1 MFVIAIL
8 GTVAGMAM
16 MVSPAFAR
24 HARAEGGA
32 AQVIDVMRL
41 AREAAISHRRNVEVL
56 FIGLNALQTRRIDIG
71 ANGAVTGTT
80 ILRTVELE
88 NGVQFRLESG
98 VPDTPDLFGMAS
110 ATDFD
115 LVGPWMFTSE
125 GTFIGGSGD
134 VTNGTVFLSIPNQP
148 NSCPRGYGDG
158 GDGAHPGVALGRPG
172 VGGVDVMDK
181 NESGFSLI
189 EVMIA
194 MSLLATG
201 LLSLAGV
208 FVLGLPHLAGSSAAL
223 IAREKARETV
233 ESVHTARD
241 TRVIRWC
248 QIYNVGSA
256 RNAACANEL
265 RACFLRGCSLSE
277 APDPTV
283 L

>member
-1 MFVIAIL
+1 MEHHLLPCQTVAVTAGCGPDRTDMNQSHARQFGVRLRNQRGFSVIELLFVIAIL

-16 MVSPAFAR
+16 MVSPAFSQ

-41 AREAAISHRRNVEVL
+41 AREAAISQRRNVEVV

-134 VTNGTVFLSIPNQP
+134 VTNGTVFLSIPNQR
-148 NSCPRGYGDG
+148 NSARAVTVM
-158 GDGAHPGVALGRPG
+158 GA
-172 VGGVDVMDK
+172 
-181 NESGFSLI
+181 
-189 EVMIA
+189 
-194 MSLLATG
+194 T
-201 LLSLAGV
+201 
-208 FVLGLPHLAGSSAAL
+208 AL
-223 IAREKARETV
+223 IRTWRWNGREWV
-233 ESVHTARD
+233 E
-241 TRVIRWC
+241 
-248 QIYNVGSA
+248 
-256 RNAACANEL
+256 
-265 RACFLRGCSLSE
+265 
-277 APDPTV
+277 
-283 L
+283 